1 MRKWVVN
8 NTKVKQALWKVHIH
22 YTGLKESTFFW
33 SRIFQ
38 SPIST
43 FDILGDDCLEIR
55 HLVEIL

>member
-8 NTKVKQALWKVHIH
+8 NTKVKQALWKVYRLEGIDVF
-22 YTGLKESTFFW
+22 LESNF
-33 SRIFQ
+33 FQ

>member
-1 MRKWVVN
+1 MEG
-8 NTKVKQALWKVHIH
+8 T
-22 YTGLKESTFFW
+22 YTLYRLEGIDVFLESNF
-33 SRIFQ
+33 FQ